1 MKIYQ
6 TYESAKLRALRA
18 LAPLCLTHNQYAPY
32 ASARLRTLPII
43 NTRLRALRAFVLS
56 CIVLLQLKGKV
67 SFVCSLQLTI
77 HLFFLLLYHIKL
89 FACFFSFFLFKPLV
103 KKIIYTIILQHHI
116 SKLEERGEDLMKTV
130 QLLYNNN
137 SNN

>member
-1 MKIYQ
+1 MSLLNCALYAPSRLCALPIIS
-6 TYESAKLRALRA
+6 TRLTRLRA
-18 LAPLCLTHNQYAPY
+18 YAPY
-32 ASARLRTLPII
+32 QLLI
-43 NTRLRALRAFVLS
+43 RALRAFVLS

-67 SFVCSLQLTI
+67 SFVCSLQLII

-89 FACFFSFFLFKPLV
+89 FACFFSFFIFKPLV

-116 SKLEERGEDLMKTV
+116 SKLEEREEDLMKTV